1 MIENPERVLA
11 AAEQLYRL
19 GETRQAEGMIRDLI
33 WALPDH
39 AEAHHRYARLLREEQ
54 RFGEAERAYRVAI
67 DCDPKGVAAAIDLID
82 LMRASGRHEEAFAL
96 AAKLEP
102 GEITAE
108 AALALQEL
116 WSDAADFLKADEA
129 GDPLDLAEQ
138 LPEGQRGRAFVLPSL
153 LAAADTPERL
163 KRLNACIRD
172 WARARSIDASI
183 LPVTRAASPPSDKI
197 RLCFAGTAGPPN
209 GAARAARVA
218 RHLDRGRFRV
228 ELFVH
233 GAADRDAREQFDEL
247 HDAFDKVTVTPE
259 TSARAIAE
267 ALAARGFDAV
277 IDLDGHGRVGA
288 RISALAY
295 KPALVQLVWPERPVP
310 AGLSAVNA
318 TLADPVLAAV
328 PKGGGIEK
336 LLPLDGAWLP
346 LEALPEIEIEPE
358 VASVRASFPVFATL
372 AEPDWLRP
380 IVIETWAAIL
390 QELPPARLIFFGPA
404 YSVSTVRKNLIA
416 AFEACG
422 IDQRID
428 FAHAEASGLPP
439 PALWNVVDLCLDPF
453 PLSLGERLA
462 EPLHMGVPAV
472 SWAGIAPWQRT
483 GASLLTG
490 AGLADLCVGSRDAYV
505 DKAVELVWDVAR
517 RRDLRRELRTRF
529 AAAPHFDTARI
540 AASLAGH
547 VEALIAAGSAAPTR

>member
-1 MIENPERVLA
+1 MIENPERILA
-11 AAEQLYRL
+11 AAERLYRL
-19 GETRQAEGMIRDLI
+19 GETRQAESMIRDLI

-54 RFGEAERAYRVAI
+54 RFGEAERAYRAAI
-67 DCDPKGVAAAIDLID
+67 DCDPKAVTAAIELID
-82 LMRASGRHEEAFAL
+82 LMRSSGRHEEAFAL
-96 AAKLEP
+96 AAELEP
-102 GEITAE
+102 GEINAE

-153 LAAADTPERL
+153 LAAADTPARV

-183 LPVTRAASPPSDKI
+183 LPVTRNAKEAGGDRIKV
-197 RLCFAGTAGPPN
+197 CFIGTAGPPN
-209 GAARAARVA
+209 GIHRAAQVA
-218 RHLDRGRFRV
+218 AHLDRARFRL
-228 ELFVH
+228 ELYVH
-233 GAADRDAREQFDEL
+233 GAAERDAHERFEEYAASFN
-247 HDAFDKVTVTPE
+247 KITVTPE

-267 ALAARGFDAV
+267 ALAARGFDVV

-288 RISALAY
+288 RVSALAY
-295 KPALVQLVWPERPVP
+295 KPAPVQLVWPERPVP
-310 AGLSAVNA
+310 AGLSAVAA
-318 TLADPVLAAV
+318 TLADPVIAAV
-328 PKGGGIEK
+328 PKGGGIER
-336 LLPLDGAWLP
+336 LLPLDGWLP
-346 LEALPEIEIEPE
+346 LEPMPDLEIEPE
-358 VASVRASFPVFATL
+358 VASARASFPVFATM

-390 QELPPARLIFFGPA
+390 QELPPARLIFLGPA
-404 YSVSTVRKNLIA
+404 YSVSTVRNNLIA

-422 IDQRID
+422 IGQRID
-428 FAHAEASGLPP
+428 FAHAEAAGVPEL
-439 PALWNVVDLCLDPF
+439 ALWNVVDLCLDPF

-472 SWAGIAPWQRT
+472 TWAGIAPWQRT
-483 GASLLTG
+483 GASLLTA

-517 RRDLRRELRTRF
+517 RRELRRDLRGRV
-529 AAAPHFDTARI
+529 AAAPHFDAPRI
-540 AASLAGH
+540 AASLAKH
-547 VEALIAAGSAAPTR
+547 IVDLTAEGSAAPTP

>member
-1 MIENPERVLA
+1 VIENPERILA
-11 AAEQLYRL
+11 AAEKLYRL
-19 GETRQAEGMIRDLI
+19 GETRQAESMIRDLI

-54 RFGEAERAYRVAI
+54 RFGEAERAYRAAI
-67 DCDPKGVAAAIDLID
+67 DCDPKGVTAAIELID

-153 LAAADTPERL
+153 LAAADTPERV

-183 LPVTRAASPPSDKI
+183 LPVTHAPRAASERI
-197 RLCFAGTAGPPN
+197 RLCFIGTAGPPS
-209 GAARAARVA
+209 GGARAARIA
-218 RHLDRGRFRV
+218 RHLDRDRFRV

-233 GAADRDAREQFDEL
+233 GAAERDARERFEEL
-247 HDAFDKVTVTPE
+247 GAAFDKITVMPE

-295 KPALVQLVWPERPVP
+295 KPAPVQLAWPERPVP
-310 AGLSAVNA
+310 VGLSPVNA
-318 TLADPVLAAV
+318 TLADPVVAAV
-328 PKGGGIEK
+328 AKGGAIEP
-336 LLPLDGAWLP
+336 LLPLDGGWLA
-346 LEALPEIEIEPE
+346 LEPLPEIEIEPE
-358 VASVRASFPVFATL
+358 VASARASFPVFATM

-380 IVIETWAAIL
+380 LVIETWAAIL
-390 QELPPARLIFFGPA
+390 QELPPARLIFLGPA
-404 YSVSTVRKNLIA
+404 YSVPTVRQNLNA

-422 IDQRID
+422 IGQRID
-428 FAHAEASGLPP
+428 FAHAEAAGVPEL
-439 PALWNVVDLCLDPF
+439 ALWNVVDLCLDPF

-472 SWAGIAPWQRT
+472 SWAGMAPWQRT
-483 GASLLTG
+483 GASLLTA
-490 AGLADLCVGSRDAYV
+490 AGLSDLCVRSRDAYV
-505 DKAVELVWDVAR
+505 DKAVELIWDVAR
-517 RRDLRRELRTRF
+517 RRELRRNLRARF
-529 AAAPHFDTARI
+529 AAAPHFDAQRI
-540 AASLAGH
+540 AASLAEH
-547 VEALIAAGSAAPTR
+547 LTALHTPA